1 MLTTWV
7 VIWQRVALTIY
18 PHIFS
23 STRHGV
29 VPTNQNIW
37 IGTSYLEGT
46 NCCEDRS
53 DKQRMRNSCVTKYC
67 DTSDIEREN
76 DTPHPSQ
83 HLHGEM
89 PNAVIRNIAK
99 WIDIRIH
106 YSVVGVYKRLFHLI
120 APCVSLCTLYRVSG
134 TTHERRFID
143 LRFLVAFDVGEAKT
157 TVLRQLFQHLSSIKH
172 HSSRCIS
179 STRSRCAV
187 AASLTMCGAMEDEFS
202 DGYICG
208 VWVYVGDAQ
217 NPIVQARTRQ
227 QSDDAIGEDMKSWDT
242 ICKAV
247 NVTYEQTQQVDET
260 AKIVG
265 VSRWEVLEAL
275 GFSDEWELTHA
286 FA

>member
-1 MLTTWV
+1 M
-7 VIWQRVALTIY
+7 
-18 PHIFS
+18 
-23 STRHGV
+23 

-106 YSVVGVYKRLFHLI
+106 YSVVGVYQRLFHLI

-143 LRFLVAFDVGEAKT
+143 LRFLVAFDVGEAET
-157 TVLRQLFQHLSSIKH
+157 TVLRQLFQQPSSIKH
-172 HSSRCIS
+172 HNSRCIS

-187 AASLTMCGAMEDEFS
+187 ALSLTMCAAMEGESLKMKTWDEIS
-202 DGYICG
+202 
-208 VWVYVGDAQ
+208 Q
-217 NPIVQARTRQ
+217 
-227 QSDDAIGEDMKSWDT
+227 
-242 ICKAV
+242 AV
-247 NVTYEQTQQVDET
+247 NVTYEQTKQVDET

-275 GFSDEWELTHA
+275 GFSDE
-286 FA
+286 